1 MHKNRGVKMRQLDDG
16 IGDTLVFSASKCF
29 MGRSVRPLY
38 TELAVFRCLFGSLAV
53 LTRDNVG
60 GIPARPVVLRSR
72 GLVFAVMLL
81 SLLQEFGECRDIQ
94 ITKSSARQPRCDFLK
109 QPSIAVGI
117 TKRGERAV
125 GGVLWR
131 WPADATAA
139 VDLELGPGNS
149 CVEHLTHLNTASDE
163 LFA

>member
-1 MHKNRGVKMRQLDDG
+1 MRQLDDG
-16 IGDTLVFSASKCF
+16 IGDTLVLSASKCF

-81 SLLQEFGECRDIQ
+81 SLLQEFGECRDVQ

-109 QPSIAVGI
+109 
-117 TKRGERAV
+117 
-125 GGVLWR
+125 
-131 WPADATAA
+131 
-139 VDLELGPGNS
+139 
-149 CVEHLTHLNTASDE
+149 
-163 LFA
+163 